1 MITATRGSSNTLTR
15 HREKEADVELFS
27 LLPSSFSLLFFL
39 LLRDLSV
46 IIAAAAAAATT
57 IVCSY

>member
-27 LLPSSFSLLFFL
+27 LLPSPFSSSFSFEIFQSSLLLLLLLLLLF
-39 LLRDLSV
+39 V
-46 IIAAAAAAATT
+46 HIE
-57 IVCSY
+57 